1 MVIQKPN
8 KTLIDAVAAT
18 LAGSFTYTIPLQHSA
33 LVAAGMVEV
42 NATIT
47 DPNGKGLATRATQA
61 GIDLVNAYNAE
72 VAAAGGIVTEA
83 PKTAKLAFEISDG
96 FTPLAK
102 RRGNTAGNSQY
113 PFDVLEVGQFFF
125 VPNSEKHPNVAK
137 SLASTVS
144 SAIARYEVE
153 IPGESRVNRK
163 GNIVPKTERTRVF
176 VINAVEGGAQ
186 VGRTK

>member
-1 MVIQKPN
+1 MATQKPN
-8 KTLIDAVAAT
+8 KTLIDAVVAT

-33 LVAAGMVEV
+33 LVASGLVEV
-42 NATIT
+42 NPTVI
-47 DPNGKGLATRATQA
+47 DPNGKGIGTRATQA
-61 GIDLVNAYNAE
+61 GIDQVNAYNAE
-72 VAAAGGIVTEA
+72 ITVAGGEITEA
-83 PKTAKLAFEISDG
+83 PKTAKLEFEIVDG

-102 RRGNTAGNSQY
+102 RRGNTAGNTQY
-113 PFDVLEVGQFFF
+113 PFDKLAVGQFFF

-153 IPGESRVNRK
+153 IPGETRTNRK
-163 GNIVPKTERTRVF
+163 GNVVPKTQRTRVF

-186 VGRTK
+186 IGRTE